1 MVLIAE
7 CVGCKTRLAGPV
19 YDRVTDLLAAM
30 ERDGWLVDD
39 IDPRC
44 PKCLKLEG
52 WHSEHL
58 DHAEIDCDR
67 RAS

>member
-7 CVGCKTRLAGPV
+7 CVGCKTRLSGPA
-19 YDRVTDLLAAM
+19 YDRLTDLFTAM

-44 PKCLKLEG
+44 PKCLQLEG
-52 WHSEHL
+52 RHSEHAEL
-58 DHAEIDCDR
+58 DGES
-67 RAS
+67 RAF